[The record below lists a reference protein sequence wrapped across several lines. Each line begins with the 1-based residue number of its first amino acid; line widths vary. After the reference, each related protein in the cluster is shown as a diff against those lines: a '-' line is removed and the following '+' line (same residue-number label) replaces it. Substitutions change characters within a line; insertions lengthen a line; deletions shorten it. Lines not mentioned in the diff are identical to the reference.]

1 MEDYF
6 NSNIKLSGTSNP
18 WTKNIWGNIKLNGSI
33 SPINDPYEDLLLE
46 KAKLEETK
54 LNVELLILKSFD
66 KISSIEMLNLIK
78 MLKSSDPENNI
89 VAKEIIEKFNKELF
103 G

>member
-1 MEDYF
+1 MSINIE
-6 NSNIKLSGTSNP
+6 NSWRDFTVGASSHTTITTS
-18 WTKNIWGNIKLNGSI
+18 
-33 SPINDPYEDLLLE
+33 DYEDLLLE
-46 KAKLEETK
+46 KSKLEETK

-66 KISSIEMLNLIK
+66 KISSIEMLNLIR

-89 VAKEIIEKFNKELF
+89 VAKAIIEKFNKELF

>member
-1 MEDYF
+1 MSTNWPLTGGTFSWRD
-6 NSNIKLSGTSNP
+6 LSTTSCSKTTVHDNY
-18 WTKNIWGNIKLNGSI
+18 
-33 SPINDPYEDLLLE
+33 YEELKLE
-46 KAKLEETK
+46 KEKLEETR

-89 VAKEIIEKFNKELF
+89 VAKAIIEKFNKELF
-103 G
+103 A

>member
-1 MEDYF
+1 MSTNWPLTGGDLSWRDFSTTSCSTTTIHNDY
-6 NSNIKLSGTSNP
+6 
-18 WTKNIWGNIKLNGSI
+18 
-33 SPINDPYEDLLLE
+33 YEELKLE
-46 KAKLEETK
+46 KEKLEETR

-89 VAKEIIEKFNKELF
+89 VAKAIIEKFNKELF